1 MNATSWSK
9 ESKIRHRNSLQNP
22 EDFCFD
28 AFDNSSTLEIPSR
41 IGEVVKRVGVAGG
54 MGNFA
59 RSLSFGRGIEILVA
73 TSLP

>member
-59 RSLSFGRGIEILVA
+59 PSFHF
-73 TSLP
+73 